1 MPAHKATIYYEDME
15 PGVTFPLG
23 PMPVNRDEVIAFA
36 QEFDPQPMHLD
47 EQQAAAS
54 ILGGLAASGWH
65 TCAMMMRMMCD
76 SYVLDTAAEGAPQID
91 FVKWRKPVLVGDVL
105 SGVSKV
111 LERRRSKSRPGIGI
125 VVLRQEIVNQ
135 HGEMVMDVEHP
146 VMVRLRNPEAAL

>member
-1 MPAHKATIYYEDME
+1 MSAHQATIHYEDME

-23 PMPVNRDEVIAFA
+23 PMPVDHDEVIAFA

-47 EQQAAAS
+47 EEAANAS

-65 TCAMMMRMMCD
+65 TCAMLMRMMCD
-76 SYVLDTAAEGAPQID
+76 SYLLNTAAEGAPQID

-105 SGVSKV
+105 SGVSRV
-111 LERRRSKSRPGIGI
+111 VERRRSKSRPAIGI
-125 VVLRQEIVNQ
+125 VMLRHEVANQ
-135 HGEMVMDVEHP
+135 RGEMVMEVENP